1 MLRMEEETWSTVRTL
16 HVHFLQKSIW
26 EIDNKQREAF
36 HKGS

>member
-1 MLRMEEETWSTVRTL
+1 MLQIEEETWSTVRIL
-16 HVHFLQKSIW
+16 HVHLLQKSW